1 MPELQFFLIA
11 GAAVLL
17 GAVVQSGVGLGQ
29 GMVAAPVLVVLEP
42 ALMPG
47 GLLVANASMAMLT
60 VTTDW
65 RHIDWRGLGW
75 ALPARVVGSLGGA
88 WAVTVMDPRWLGGA
102 VGLMVLLAVAA
113 SLWGEVRVSIRPTAL
128 VTAGTLSGVTG
139 TATTIGGPPMALLYQ
154 HEPAHR
160 IRATLGAYF
169 FIGTVLSLVVLAGAG
184 ELSVVQVQSGLLL
197 FPCVVAGFLVGR
209 LVRRRFS
216 TAGLRAALLAV
227 VSLSGVLLLGRTV
240 W

>member
-1 MPELQFFLIA
+1 MPELQFFLLA

-42 ALMPG
+42 SLMPG

-65 RHIDWRGLGW
+65 RDIDWRGLGW

-88 WAVTVMDPRWLGGA
+88 WAVAVMDPTWLGGA

-113 SLWGEVRVSIRPTAL
+113 SLWGDVRVSIRPASL
-128 VTAGTLSGVTG
+128 MTAGTLSGVTG

-154 HEPAHR
+154 HEPASR

-184 ELSVVQVQSGLLL
+184 ELSVPQIQTGLLL
-197 FPCVVAGFLVGR
+197 FPCVAAGFLIGR
-209 LVRRRFS
+209 PIRRRFS
-216 TAGLRAALLAV
+216 TAGLRTALLAV
-227 VSLSGVLLLGRTV
+227 VTLSGTLLLGRAV
-240 W
+240 L